1 MPAACKLK
9 VTCILMEVM
18 SLPSEKPRN
27 VRKKRQGINQMAGKT
42 RNTLHN
48 KNHNSVDNS
57 NVFCL
62 IQMLWLPT
70 ARACRQ

>member
-27 VRKKRQGINQMAGKT
+27 VRKKTTG
-42 RNTLHN
+42 N
-48 KNHNSVDNS
+48 KPNGGEN
-57 NVFCL
+57 
-62 IQMLWLPT
+62 
-70 ARACRQ
+70 